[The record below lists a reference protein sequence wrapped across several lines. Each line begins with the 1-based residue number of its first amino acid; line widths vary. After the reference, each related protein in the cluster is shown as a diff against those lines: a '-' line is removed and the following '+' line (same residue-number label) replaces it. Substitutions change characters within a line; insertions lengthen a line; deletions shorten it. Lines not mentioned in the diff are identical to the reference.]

1 MKDLKKIQ
9 EFFSKPLE
17 EGKQLDQADFNKVV
31 KAVEQTGHPVTVLLT
46 PKFNEI
52 EVITGMDAPD
62 DMIRD
67 LSNAVDSLG
76 YGRNDIFIAGD
87 SSNLSRREYSDIFRV
102 NGGHQDYFEESV
114 NENKPVAKETINT
127 RHIEDHEY
135 MAAKIQKAMNDL
147 DRSSK
152 DYESK
157 LYRLQ
162 QARKANNKGDFKMA
176 MKIMKPF
183 LAPVNEMDMND
194 PILMKMRAAKDKLAK
209 MRAANAGDDGND
221 KFFDNAKKLAF
232 LKKERAQLMRDMEQ
246 EAEPEGG
253 PIANEYG
260 NKLNRIDAAIA
271 KLSGR
276 KEMTYDQAIA
286 EGFKDYLGYSSVE
299 VSRPT
304 QDQVDRFF
312 ALTQNETHY
321 LNSKPVEGQE
331 KTFNKMEVEPWDEYD
346 LSNWNSLVRKAKYQ
360 EMSID
365 EGQVLKG
372 IVDGKP
378 TYIIDY
384 EGQEMRIKGEDWP
397 NFKKMIQLKE
407 SLAEAS
413 RARVSMPRF
422 KKDKNNPNF
431 LNVYIDYDLGPGGS
445 SIALGKETMTGQI
458 RRESAAEAMRLAG
471 DVARDLEAEYNLED
485 IDIQDLE
492 NGKVRIFAVSDDFID
507 MDPNMLGESLNEN
520 LNPEVSNAVNRFIKA
535 MAKRYDYSEQDAVYA
550 IMAALKQRKF
560 DGLNESQEENEEE
573 EVDYS
578 NISSLE
584 DELRRLRRWSSQYGS
599 KGADSKIEYL
609 EQRIEYLKSN
619 PLNEDESDV
628 YRWVN
633 NLKYWYDK
641 SLNAPDVRNTPG
653 GQELFKSEVKKWVST
668 LNEATRKDLGM
679 SSSVSKSRAK
689 VELKNPGNDG
699 SKVYGLD
706 KDGKRV
712 HIKNI
717 NDVDKFT
724 KFELDADLNESV
736 NLKQSKLSSSEY
748 QKAKKLKAFDAKDW
762 KWNADEDLY
771 IKVVNESV
779 VEKVIAQLKEAKPG
793 LWANINAKQERGE
806 KPSHG
811 NSDAFKSAVKAG
823 KKINKLNEDEEDQFA
838 AELDGFADQLA
849 AEIKDEL
856 EDHKEEI
863 QKSDKELNEIVG
875 VVGIIGYILLSNT
888 VANMLSK
895 FAKNQFAKRD
905 FGKGEAAAKKIY
917 DFTHKN
923 EEAFKAPIRR
933 IVGLFTKDE
942 KKKKMISDILY
953 AIVILLMAGQ
963 AGGNAVGYIKKAGY
977 IKGGLYG
984 LKAAVKGTEVAQILK
999 GVVADAVS

>member
-1 MKDLKKIQ
+1 
-9 EFFSKPLE
+9 
-17 EGKQLDQADFNKVV
+17 
-31 KAVEQTGHPVTVLLT
+31 
-46 PKFNEI
+46 
-52 EVITGMDAPD
+52 MDAPD

-76 YGRNDIFIAGD
+76 YGRNDIIIAGD

-286 EGFKDYLGYSSVE
+286 EGFKDYLGYSSIE

-312 ALTQNETHY
+312 TLTQNETHY

-346 LSNWNSLVRKAKYQ
+346 LSNWNALVKKAKQ
-360 EMSID
+360 RGKSID
-365 EGQVLKG
+365 EATGSKVEVVLSNQILDFLQQRNLITGVNAQK
-372 IVDGKP
+372 VHKDL
-378 TYIIDY
+378 TAF
-384 EGQEMRIKGEDWP
+384 IKNIKINTNANLNE
-397 NFKKMIQLKE
+397 NN
-407 SLAEAS
+407 SY
-413 RARVSMPRF
+413 ARVSMPRF
-422 KKDKNNPNF
+422 VKDKNNPNF

-492 NGKVRIFAVSDDFID
+492 NGKVRIFAVSDDFIN
-507 MDPNMLGESLNEN
+507 MDPNMLGEIKES
-520 LNPEVSNAVNRFIKA
+520 LNPEVSRDVNRYIA
-535 MAKRYDYSEQDAVYA
+535 RTAKRYDYSEQDAVYA

-560 DGLNESQEENEEE
+560 DGLNESQ
-573 EVDYS
+573 
-578 NISSLE
+578 
-584 DELRRLRRWSSQYGS
+584 
-599 KGADSKIEYL
+599 
-609 EQRIEYLKSN
+609 
-619 PLNEDESDV
+619 
-628 YRWVN
+628 
-633 NLKYWYDK
+633 
-641 SLNAPDVRNTPG
+641 
-653 GQELFKSEVKKWVST
+653 
-668 LNEATRKDLGM
+668 
-679 SSSVSKSRAK
+679 
-689 VELKNPGNDG
+689 
-699 SKVYGLD
+699 
-706 KDGKRV
+706 
-712 HIKNI
+712 
-717 NDVDKFT
+717 
-724 KFELDADLNESV
+724 
-736 NLKQSKLSSSEY
+736 
-748 QKAKKLKAFDAKDW
+748 
-762 KWNADEDLY
+762 
-771 IKVVNESV
+771 
-779 VEKVIAQLKEAKPG
+779 
-793 LWANINAKQERGE
+793 
-806 KPSHG
+806 
-811 NSDAFKSAVKAG
+811 
-823 KKINKLNEDEEDQFA
+823 
-838 AELDGFADQLA
+838 
-849 AEIKDEL
+849 
-856 EDHKEEI
+856 
-863 QKSDKELNEIVG
+863 
-875 VVGIIGYILLSNT
+875 
-888 VANMLSK
+888 
-895 FAKNQFAKRD
+895 
-905 FGKGEAAAKKIY
+905 
-917 DFTHKN
+917 
-923 EEAFKAPIRR
+923 
-933 IVGLFTKDE
+933 
-942 KKKKMISDILY
+942 KKMKR
-953 AIVILLMAGQ
+953 
-963 AGGNAVGYIKKAGY
+963 KK
-977 IKGGLYG
+977 
-984 LKAAVKGTEVAQILK
+984 
-999 GVVADAVS
+999 